1 MVSEPKPKKSGR
13 RRVKDLNTPLTIK
26 EKKARKSAQDLLR
39 EKKEQLEKAQA
50 NYWST
55 KSKLKRLI
63 MIEGKNNL
71 LKKIRLKKQLLIL
84 ESYQR

>member
-39 EKKEQLEKAQA
+39 ERKEQLEKAQN

-55 KSKLKRLI
+55 KSKLKKIDNVL
-63 MIEGKNNL
+63 EGKKSIDIFRKNT
-71 LKKIRLKKQLLIL
+71 
-84 ESYQR
+84 

>member
-1 MVSEPKPKKSGR
+1 MVDEPKPKKSGR

-50 NYWST
+50 NY
-55 KSKLKRLI
+55 
-63 MIEGKNNL
+63 
-71 LKKIRLKKQLLIL
+71 
-84 ESYQR
+84 